1 MGEVASRSGPPSG
14 GVERFL
20 AFLERQPWIT
30 DALFVAIPLSVLTY
44 ASQDSFYG
52 RNPLLPG
59 WVELAVALT
68 MAGVLALRRTWVV
81 PAAMMVAGTALL
93 MVVLLIPPSIQIVA
107 VPITVYTV
115 AKFGSPK
122 ASRAFLG
129 LGLAGA
135 VLVLVPY
142 AANVFWIG
150 PSGAGPSPV
159 RMLGFQ
165 EIIVATV
172 VAGFCATTV
181 MVAWMLGE
189 VGARGRRQLAEIEE
203 RNRLLIRER
212 AHEAAAAAT
221 DERLRIARDMHDV
234 VSHSLSVMIAQADGG
249 RYVAV
254 ADPRSA
260 ERALETIADTG
271 RESLVELRRML
282 GVLRSADDA
291 VQHRPQPKATD
302 ITELVDSVRAAGL
315 PVDHR
320 QPDWLGELT
329 EGRSLAV
336 YRVVQESLTNTLKHA
351 GPDAR
356 SRVALTTSGTDLLI
370 EVVDEDPSGSSAARA
385 DGADQTPGPSA
396 RPGSGIEG
404 MRERVSLYGGTVDA
418 GPEGTGFAV
427 RARLPGA
434 APATAAKEER
444 R

>member
-81 PAAMMVAGTALL
+81 PAAMTVAGTALL
-93 MVVLLIPPSIQIVA
+93 MVVLLVPPSIQIVA

-115 AKFGSPK
+115 AKFGSPR

-142 AANVFWIG
+142 AASVFWIG
-150 PSGAGPSPV
+150 PAGTGPSLV

-165 EIIVATV
+165 EIIAATV
-172 VAGFCATTV
+172 VVGFCATTV

-189 VGARGRRQLAEIEE
+189 VGARSRRQLAEIEE

-320 QPDWLGELT
+320 QPDWMGELT

-434 APATAAKEER
+434 VPATVAKQER